1 MRQTC
6 LGNRGGTIHLS
17 APSREGSKVARV
29 RSIASA
35 ELPPDLADLYER
47 FAGDYG
53 PFRNQVA
60 VFAHVPPALRHLMAL
75 LMELRA
81 AATLPKRYLEIAIVV
96 VSKLNE
102 CHYCVAHHE
111 PFLAVEGI
119 SPQGIDRLL
128 EPDNPELDDIDRL
141 VIAYAQAAWETPNRI
156 PDSLFQHLRQHF
168 SEAQIVEL
176 TLRITL
182 CGFFNR
188 FNDALQIEEEAEAH
202 ATLAAL
208 GAQ

>member
-1 MRQTC
+1 M
-6 LGNRGGTIHLS
+6 
-17 APSREGSKVARV
+17 ARV
-29 RSIASA
+29 RGIPST
-35 ELPPDLADLYER
+35 ELTPDLADVYER
-47 FAGDYG
+47 FAGGYG

-60 VFAHVPPALRHLMAL
+60 VFAHVPAAMKHLMSM
-75 LMELRA
+75 LMDLRE

-102 CHYCVAHHE
+102 CHYCVAHHK

-119 SPQGIDRLL
+119 SPDGIDRLL
-128 EPDNPELDDIDRL
+128 ETDNPELTDVDRL
-141 VIAYAQAAWETPNRI
+141 VIDYARVAWETPNRI
-156 PDSLFQHLRQHF
+156 RDSLFRRLRQHF

-188 FNDALQIEEEAEAH
+188 FNDALQIEEEDEVLVLQPVAE
-202 ATLAAL
+202 TPPS
-208 GAQ
+208 